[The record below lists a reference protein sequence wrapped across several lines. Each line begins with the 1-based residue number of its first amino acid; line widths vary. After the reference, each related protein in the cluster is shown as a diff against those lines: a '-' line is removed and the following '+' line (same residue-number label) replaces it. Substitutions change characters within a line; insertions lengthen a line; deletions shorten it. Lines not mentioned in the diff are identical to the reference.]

1 MNNTIIAADIGG
13 CYRMYLAITTEL
25 VQTAADI
32 HGTSNVATAALG
44 RTITAAGLMGL
55 MLQDERSTLTLQIKG
70 DGPAS
75 ELLASADASGRVRG
89 YIADPDIELPLK
101 GPGKLD
107 VGGAVGKGTLTV
119 IKDLKL
125 KEPYIGRIDLVS
137 GEIAE
142 DLTQYFMRSEQ
153 QPTAVALGVRI
164 GTDGRVE
171 NAGGLILQL
180 LPDATDVCVDRLER
194 CIATLDNLTDHIG
207 LVNTPTELLEHL
219 LVSMPPIH
227 RPRVLEERNIEW
239 YCGCSAE
246 RMEQALMSIG
256 KHDLKQLIE
265 EDGSA
270 EIICHFCLEEYM
282 FECEKLEELLA
293 EVERG

>member
-13 CYRMYLAITTEL
+13 CYRMYLAITTER

-75 ELLASADASGRVRG
+75 EILASADASGRVRG
-89 YIADPDIELPLK
+89 YISDPDIELPLK

-125 KEPYIGRIDLVS
+125 KEPYIGRFDLVS
-137 GEIAE
+137 G
-142 DLTQYFMRSEQ
+142 
-153 QPTAVALGVRI
+153 
-164 GTDGRVE
+164 
-171 NAGGLILQL
+171 
-180 LPDATDVCVDRLER
+180 
-194 CIATLDNLTDHIG
+194 
-207 LVNTPTELLEHL
+207 
-219 LVSMPPIH
+219 
-227 RPRVLEERNIEW
+227 
-239 YCGCSAE
+239 
-246 RMEQALMSIG
+246 
-256 KHDLKQLIE
+256 
-265 EDGSA
+265 
-270 EIICHFCLEEYM
+270 
-282 FECEKLEELLA
+282 
-293 EVERG
+293 